1 MTDGFGWR
9 LEKKIRL
16 MKAFGYMEQFVDF
29 GLDGDKGWVLYN
41 WARQSEAT
49 VWGTGEVPVSPGY
62 IKQERRLR
70 GGKF

>member
-1 MTDGFGWR
+1 
-9 LEKKIRL
+9 
-16 MKAFGYMEQFVDF
+16 MEQFVDF